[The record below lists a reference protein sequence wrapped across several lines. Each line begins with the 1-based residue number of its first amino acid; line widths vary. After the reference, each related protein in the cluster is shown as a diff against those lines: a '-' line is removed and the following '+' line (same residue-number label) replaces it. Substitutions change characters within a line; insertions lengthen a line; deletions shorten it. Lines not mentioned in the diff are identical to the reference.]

1 MNYEVNKIVE
11 ELYTC
16 LPNDRNRFNN
26 IMDNLKQQFLTA
38 GNKPMNFNKGI
49 NSQLINENSIEAN
62 NINKLN
68 FKTNSLNNVNN
79 LINNTE
85 SISSLNPLKGLN
97 NLQPI
102 TLPTLNVKNKKN
114 DALIND
120 DLGEVININNINKEY
135 QIGTYNEN
143 NKYENN
149 IKNDIH
155 ANFKYYYPE
164 EFNNQM
170 NDNNK
175 YQNY

>member
-1 MNYEVNKIVE
+1 MKLKIIIKNL
-11 ELYTC
+11 LY
-16 LPNDRNRFNN
+16 
-26 IMDNLKQQFLTA
+26 
-38 GNKPMNFNKGI
+38 NFN
-49 NSQLINENSIEAN
+49 LI
-62 NINKLN
+62 
-68 FKTNSLNNVNN
+68 F
-79 LINNTE
+79 
-85 SISSLNPLKGLN
+85 
-97 NLQPI
+97 
-102 TLPTLNVKNKKN
+102 
-114 DALIND
+114 LIND
-120 DLGEVININNINKEY
+120 DLGEVININNINKDY